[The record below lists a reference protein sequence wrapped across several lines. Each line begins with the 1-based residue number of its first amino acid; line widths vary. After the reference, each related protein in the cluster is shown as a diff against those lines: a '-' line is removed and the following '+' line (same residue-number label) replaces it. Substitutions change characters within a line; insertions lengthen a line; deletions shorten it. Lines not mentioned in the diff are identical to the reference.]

1 MPDQILDPLY
11 VIFEQHLYDFND
23 DSEEESVFI
32 DKVVNDYPKFLHS
45 CGSIVPAKLQKQIA
59 EDLRDQVGEML
70 HKRFLGLKEGKE
82 FVAEEKNAGPLNAV
96 RSRSRRKEP

>member
-32 DKVVNDYPKFLHS
+32 DKVVTDYLKFLNV
-45 CGSIVPAKLQKQIA
+45 CGSIVPAKLQKQIV
-59 EDLRDQVGEML
+59 EDLKEQVGEML

-82 FVAEEKNAGPLNAV
+82 FKAGEKNADPRRGTIL
-96 RSRSRRKEP
+96 RGRRKGL